1 MKRTQSKQYPELRR
15 LRGKIIYPVD
25 IQEVSIEAE
34 DGGTETHY
42 NFFAVELPDH
52 GDDLSDKTAFAKK
65 RYAELRRL
73 SPLPHGYGSRD
84 EQLEMQQEQ
93 GFSVWQDHCSD
104 VKAAWP
110 KQ

>member
-1 MKRTQSKQYPELRR
+1 MKRRQSKQYPELRR

-34 DGGTETHY
+34 DDTTETHY
-42 NFFAVELPDH
+42 SFFAVELPDH
-52 GDDLSDKTAFAKK
+52 GDDLSDKTTFAKK

-73 SPLPHGYGSRD
+73 SPMPHGYGSRD

-93 GFSVWQDHCSD
+93 GFASWQDHCQQ
-104 VKAAWP
+104 VKDTFP
-110 KQ
+110 KG